1 MLDEQTTPASEV
13 NESEETVNDEQ
24 AETTIGESVG
34 DETPVSDSIPKKRFD
49 EVNEKRKVAEAS
61 IAELEAAT
69 GEDPET
75 PDSKET
81 DSDLAARLAK
91 LEGKEKAEKLEATM
105 ESNFAKALEEA
116 PEFKDKVNMEV
127 LKREAQNPA
136 NANKTYSQLLEE
148 VYGNTISGTRT
159 AETTTPRGG
168 AENQTL
174 DLARAGSDNAYL
186 EEVLKDPALKKQYN
200 DGLAERVML

>member
-49 EVNEKRKVAEAS
+49 EVNEKRKVAEAR

-69 GEDPET
+69 GEDPEK

-186 EEVLKDPALKKQYN
+186 EEVLKNPALKKQYN

>member
-49 EVNEKRKVAEAS
+49 EVNEKRKVAEAR

-69 GEDPET
+69 GEDPEK